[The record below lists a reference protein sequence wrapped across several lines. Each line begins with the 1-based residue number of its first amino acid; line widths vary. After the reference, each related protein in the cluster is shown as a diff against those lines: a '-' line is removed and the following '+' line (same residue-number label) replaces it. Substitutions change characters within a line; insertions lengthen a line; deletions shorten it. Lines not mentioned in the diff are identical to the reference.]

1 MICSTLSGKLA
12 IRHPQLPV
20 LVREDGAVLWHAP
33 VHADIF
39 RWTYGTLCS
48 SNGYMELHS
57 KRLGQ
62 FLVHTLVCQCFHPN
76 PERKPTVDHSN
87 RIRTDNRASNL
98 RWATRKEQ
106 VENNSF
112 TLSHKNRF
120 GVRWCDDRK
129 EYDRAYR
136 KAKANASR

>member
-12 IRHPQLPV
+12 IRHPQLPA
-20 LVREDGAVLWHAP
+20 LVREDGAVLWHTP
-33 VHADIF
+33 VRADVY
-39 RWTYGTLCS
+39 RWTYGALCS

-62 FLVHTLVCQCFHPN
+62 FLVHVLVCQCFHPN
-76 PERKPTVDHSN
+76 PERKPTVDHIN

-106 VENNSF
+106 AENNSF

-120 GVRWCDDRK
+120 GVRWCENRK
-129 EYDRAYR
+129 EYNRAYR
-136 KAKANASR
+136 KAKTNAYC